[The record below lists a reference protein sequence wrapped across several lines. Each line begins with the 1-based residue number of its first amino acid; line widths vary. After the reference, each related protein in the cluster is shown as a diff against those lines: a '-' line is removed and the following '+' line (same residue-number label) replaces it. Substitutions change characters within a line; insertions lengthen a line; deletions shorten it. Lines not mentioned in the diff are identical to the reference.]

1 MLAKAATLAA
11 DQVFL
16 DLEDAVSPL
25 EKVDAR
31 DRVVDALRTHD
42 YSGKTRVV
50 RVNGVTTRWCLG
62 DVTAVVGGAGDRL
75 DCIMVPKVEDAG
87 QLHFID
93 HLLTQLETE
102 HELPNRI
109 GIEAQI
115 ENARGAMNI
124 REIAQATPRLETL
137 IFGPGDYAANM
148 GVGQLVI
155 GSISPEYPGDQWHWV
170 LSQIVTAARA
180 YGVQAIDGPYTDIKD
195 TDGYRRMCRR
205 ARLIG
210 YDGKWVLHPAQ
221 VEIANEEFSPSQAE
235 FDEARRLL
243 DAYEH
248 ATQVERKGAVM
259 HEGQMIDEASRKIAE
274 QVVARGAAAGHGAE
288 RGRPMSLPLEGL
300 TDEQRE
306 IVELVRQ
313 FTDEQIIPV
322 ASQLEHDDVF
332 PDDIV
337 EGLKE
342 LGIFGFTIPEEH
354 GGLGLDLT
362 TYALSVCELARGWM
376 SISGIINT
384 HFIVANMLMRDGT
397 DEQKERFLPRMA
409 TGEIRCAFSMT
420 EPECGS
426 DVQAIRTR
434 AVRDGDDYVV
444 NGQKM
449 WVTNGLRSGLVA
461 TLVKTDPEAKPAHR
475 GMSCLLVEK
484 EPGVAQSGGLTVP
497 PQLEKLGYK
506 GVETTEL
513 VFADH
518 RVPAADLLGGAEG
531 QGFQQMMSGVE
542 VGRVNVA
549 ARGVGV
555 AQRAFELAIRYAQ
568 EREAF
573 GKPIAKHQG
582 IQFKLAEMAT
592 KIEAARL
599 LMLSAARKKDAG
611 ERSDVEAGM
620 AKLYASEICHEVVE
634 DSFRIHG
641 GYGYSKE
648 YEIERL
654 YRDAPMLLI
663 GEGTSEI
670 QKLIVARGLL
680 GRYAI

>member
-1 MLAKAATLAA
+1 M
-11 DQVFL
+11 
-16 DLEDAVSPL
+16 
-25 EKVDAR
+25 
-31 DRVVDALRTHD
+31 
-42 YSGKTRVV
+42 
-50 RVNGVTTRWCLG
+50 
-62 DVTAVVGGAGDRL
+62 
-75 DCIMVPKVEDAG
+75 
-87 QLHFID
+87 
-93 HLLTQLETE
+93 
-102 HELPNRI
+102 
-109 GIEAQI
+109 
-115 ENARGAMNI
+115 
-124 REIAQATPRLETL
+124 
-137 IFGPGDYAANM
+137 
-148 GVGQLVI
+148 
-155 GSISPEYPGDQWHWV
+155 SI
-170 LSQIVTAARA
+170 T
-180 YGVQAIDGPYTDIKD
+180 
-195 TDGYRRMCRR
+195 
-205 ARLIG
+205 
-210 YDGKWVLHPAQ
+210 
-221 VEIANEEFSPSQAE
+221 
-235 FDEARRLL
+235 
-243 DAYEH
+243 
-248 ATQVERKGAVM
+248 
-259 HEGQMIDEASRKIAE
+259 
-274 QVVARGAAAGHGAE
+274 
-288 RGRPMSLPLEGL
+288 LEGL

-306 IVELVRQ
+306 VVSLVRQ

-322 ASQLEHDDVF
+322 ASDLERDDIF
-332 PDDIV
+332 PDQIV
-337 EGLKE
+337 AGLKE
-342 LGIFGFTIPEEH
+342 LGLFGFTIPEQY

-362 TYALSVCELARGWM
+362 TYALSVIELSRGWM
-376 SISGIINT
+376 SVSGIINT
-384 HFIVANMLMRDGT
+384 HFIVADMIMRDGT
-397 DEQKERFLPRMA
+397 EEQKQRFLPQMA
-409 TGEIRCAFSMT
+409 TGEMRCAFSMT
-420 EPECGS
+420 EPEAGS

-461 TLVKTDPEAKPAHR
+461 LLVKTDPDAKPAHR

-484 EPGVAQSGGLTVP
+484 PPGAAQDGGLTIP
-497 PQLEKLGYK
+497 PQLGKLGYK

-513 VFADH
+513 VFQDH
-518 RVPAADLLGGAEG
+518 RVPAANLLGEG
-531 QGFQQMMSGVE
+531 EGHGFQQMMSGIE

-654 YRDAPMLLI
+654 YRDAPLLLV

-670 QKLIVARGLL
+670 QKLIVARGMLA
-680 GRYAI
+680 RYPL